1 MKNGKFILY
10 QTEDGLSE
18 VSLRASDGTVW
29 LTQDDLAELFDKGRS
44 TIAEHVRNILDD
56 RELNKDSVC
65 RNFRRTAADGKV
77 YSTIHY
83 NLDMILAVGFRV
95 RSPRGVQF
103 RRWANTTL
111 KEYLV
116 KGFAMDDQRL
126 KHGDQWDYFDEWLA
140 RIRDIRA
147 SEKRFYQKI
156 RDLYTTAVDYDKSSE
171 QAKLFFKKVQ
181 NKMLWAVAGQTAAE
195 LIASRSDPNQPN
207 MGLTSWRGAVVRKGD
222 VVPKT
227 I

>member
-1 MKNGKFILY
+1 MKNGELILY
-10 QTEDGLSE
+10 QTKDGLSE

-44 TIAEHVRNILDD
+44 TIAEHIRNIFDD
-56 RELNKDSVC
+56 QELSKDSVC

-140 RIRDIRA
+140 R
-147 SEKRFYQKI
+147 
-156 RDLYTTAVDYDKSSE
+156 TTTF
-171 QAKLFFKKVQ
+171 L
-181 NKMLWAVAGQTAAE
+181 NNL
-195 LIASRSDPNQPN
+195 L
-207 MGLTSWRGAVVRKGD
+207 
-222 VVPKT
+222 
-227 I
+227 